1 MTTSAT
7 VTQSQVSVVATAGTH
22 MVFIKGSG
30 DIISLSGGNDR
41 ISDTGRGNTY
51 ILPSAGKGMDIFNS
65 NVLNTSATLD
75 LKNALAATTWTG
87 SASTV
92 SNYLTVNNTA
102 SGATIAISATSGGPG
117 TAIASMAGATGL
129 NLTTVLAHAIV

>member
-1 MTTSAT
+1 ME
-7 VTQSQVSVVATAGTH
+7 
-22 MVFIKGSG
+22 
-30 DIISLSGGNDR
+30 SLNHVQYHEVPRPRVLDDFDLDFYVENV
-41 ISDTGRGNTY
+41 IPQDHT
-51 ILPSAGKGMDIFNS
+51 KDFVMDIFNS
-65 NVLNTSATLD
+65 NVLNTGATLD